1 MGSSPNQGKNSLEIC
16 RKRLKPNIY
25 NYVFRS
31 NLAEMEDEFYDLS
44 SFAVDDVSMEG
55 MSLLDTVKKVQPNIL
70 IGREWLWM
78 NCLIF
83 KNFSWLLYL
92 IFFLKEDSIIYS
104 LGGDNFDA
112 K

>member
-78 NCLIF
+78 N
-83 KNFSWLLYL
+83 WLLD
-92 IFFLKEDSIIYS
+92 FVFDFLFERRFYNLQSRR
-104 LGGDNFDA
+104 
-112 K
+112 